1 MRKIKE
7 KIIELGLLDLDVNFS
22 CYADHCITYQKQ
34 IGPTYYE
41 FSLIAS
47 DTYYTPMKVSTLID
61 TNRIKFFALR
71 IFVKDSNG
79 CNEVI
84 YQEAC
89 TPLKEQYKNSMK

>member
-7 KIIELGLLDLDVNFS
+7 KIIELGLLDLDVNFA

-41 FSLIAS
+41 FSLIAD
-47 DTYYTPMKVSTLID
+47 DTYHTPMKVSTLID

-84 YQEAC
+84 YQDDY
-89 TPLKEQYKNSMK
+89 TPLKN